1 MASSHK
7 LKGFFSHSKLRQVIA
22 TIHTSK
28 HRRERLKK
36 QLDMDADFR
45 GFVDLMLEE
54 LGYLKEGR
62 FSAS

>member
-1 MASSHK
+1 MASSQK
-7 LKGFFSHSKLRQVIA
+7 LKGFLTHSKLRQVIA
-22 TIHTSK
+22 TIHSAK